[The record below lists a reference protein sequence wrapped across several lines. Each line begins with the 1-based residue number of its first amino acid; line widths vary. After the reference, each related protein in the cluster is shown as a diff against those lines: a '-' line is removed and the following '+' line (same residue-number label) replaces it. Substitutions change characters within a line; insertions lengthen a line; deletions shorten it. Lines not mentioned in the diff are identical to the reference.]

1 MQASLLALA
10 WLLLALPAHP
20 EEPNAGA
27 EVPKQQD
34 RPDVRVYRVEPMP
47 ASPSLTGWARVGS
60 QGGVWRLQESP
71 HADVWLGLTIEP
83 RVDGKREETRR
94 LEVVETSPGAPGDLA
109 GVLPGDQLV
118 ALGGRRVRTHAQVV
132 DALGGRVAQSA
143 IEVTV
148 ERSRPATLGERDGGG
163 AFLGVTLGES
173 ERDGGAGKAGVRIE
187 GVEPGSAA
195 ERAGLAAGQ
204 RIAAL
209 DGREFSNASALANAL
224 RAMRPGAKVELRIQA
239 DLEAVLAP
247 RPSEDPSA
255 PSESDPAPRGR
266 IAVPQVRER
275 AAQRSDRPRAQ
286 PRRDAEPRS
295 SQPSAEGVRALLDE
309 LRALRGEIS
318 ALRDELAE
326 LRRQRPR

>member
-1 MQASLLALA
+1 MQASIFPLA
-10 WLLLALPAHP
+10 WLLLALPP
-20 EEPNAGA
+20 LSQELNAA
-27 EVPKQQD
+27 PAALQQQD
-34 RPDVRVYRVEPMP
+34 KPDVRVYRAVPMP
-47 ASPSLTGWARVGS
+47 GSPSLTGWARVGP

-71 HADVWLGLTIEP
+71 DAEVWLGLTIEP

-109 GVLPGDQLV
+109 GVLPGDQIV
-118 ALGGRRVRTHAQVV
+118 ALGGRRVRSRAQVV
-132 DALGGRVAQSA
+132 DALGGREANTA

-163 AFLGVTLGES
+163 AFLGVTLGAS
-173 ERDGGAGKAGVRIE
+173 ERDGGAGKAGVRID

-195 ERAGLAAGQ
+195 ERAGLSVGQ

-209 DGREFSNASALANAL
+209 DGREFSDASGLAGAL

-239 DLEAVLAP
+239 DLQAVLAP
-247 RPSEDPSA
+247 RPDGASA
-255 PSESDPAPRGR
+255 APPASDAAPRS
-266 IAVPQVRER
+266 RER
-275 AAQRSDRPRAQ
+275 ATQRNNLLPAR

-295 SQPSAEGVRALLDE
+295 SAPSAEGVRALLDE

-326 LRRQRPR
+326 LRRQRAR